1 VAKLVVLITSRVD
14 EAQQIGAA
22 WQEAG
27 APGVTFIESYG
38 LNRLNAANRDIEV
51 LPGTLSL
58 LRVMRDNYDNGLVVL
73 SLVEHDYVVDPMIA
87 AAERILGDLRE
98 PDNGIAFVLD
108 VERALGFRYH
118 RG

>member
-1 VAKLVVLITSRVD
+1 MAKLVVLITSRVD

-22 WQEAG
+22 WQDAG

-38 LNRLNAANRDIEV
+38 LNRLTASTRDVEV
-51 LPGTLSL
+51 LAGTLSL
-58 LRVMRDNYDNGLVVL
+58 LRMMRDNHENGLVVL
-73 SLVEHDYVVDPMIA
+73 SLVEHDSVVDPMIA
-87 AAERILGDLRE
+87 AAERILGDLHQ

-118 RG
+118 RE